1 MTNQTLSHES
11 DLVKYYDELVEYLS
25 VKIGNR
31 QIALDAVQETYLR
44 VLQRPEQFLNL
55 LHPIAFLKKVSIN
68 IALDHLRKDKN
79 YDKYFEVLE
88 HDEID
93 TLVVNTELSEQ
104 ELCVAREQYTQ
115 LILKKINSLPPVCQD
130 VFLLVQFYGM
140 TQVEAAQ
147 QLGISRTMIIK
158 HLTRALQSF
167 VPLFIDKY
175 EQNEP

>member
-167 VPLFIDKY
+167 VPLFIDEY

>member
-79 YDKYFEVLE
+79 YDKYF
-88 HDEID
+88 
-93 TLVVNTELSEQ
+93 
-104 ELCVAREQYTQ
+104 
-115 LILKKINSLPPVCQD
+115 
-130 VFLLVQFYGM
+130 
-140 TQVEAAQ
+140 
-147 QLGISRTMIIK
+147 
-158 HLTRALQSF
+158 
-167 VPLFIDKY
+167 
-175 EQNEP
+175 